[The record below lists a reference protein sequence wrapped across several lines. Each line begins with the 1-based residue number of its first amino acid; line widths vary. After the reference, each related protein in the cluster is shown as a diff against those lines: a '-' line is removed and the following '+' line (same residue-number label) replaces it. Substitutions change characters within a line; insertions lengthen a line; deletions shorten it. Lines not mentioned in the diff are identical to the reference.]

1 MHNAKKLDIFSII
14 PQFLGFY
21 LLNHS
26 YFCGSSKRSRYLRI
40 YFIMKGLLT
49 LKWYAIF
56 VESGKEEVVQKY
68 LKLYFNEQSLKSVVP
83 KRLVPEKK
91 SGIVNSVMKNIFPGY
106 VLIKTEMTNEMFH
119 KIKKIPRSLRLV
131 NNGSYYSQDE
141 GTYYSSIDEREITPI
156 LQLMGNGEVVDYSK
170 VYLENSKVIVESGPL
185 KGLEGLIKKV
195 DKHKNRA
202 KIFLTFMGVEK
213 TIDVGIEILSKPL

>member
-1 MHNAKKLDIFSII
+1 
-14 PQFLGFY
+14 
-21 LLNHS
+21 
-26 YFCGSSKRSRYLRI
+26 
-40 YFIMKGLLT
+40 MKGLLT

-68 LKLYFNEQSLKSVVP
+68 LKLYFNEQSLMSVVP

-91 SGIVNSVMKNIFPGY
+91 AGIVYNVIKNIFPGY

-119 KIKKIPRSLRLV
+119 KIKKIPGSLRLV

-141 GTYYSSIDEREITPI
+141 GTYYSSIDEKEITLI

-170 VYLENSKVIVESGPL
+170 VYLENSKVIVEAGPL
-185 KGLEGLIKKV
+185 IGLEGIIKKV
-195 DKHKNRA
+195 DRHKNRA
-202 KIFLTFMGVEK
+202 KILLTFMGVEK

>member
-1 MHNAKKLDIFSII
+1 
-14 PQFLGFY
+14 
-21 LLNHS
+21 
-26 YFCGSSKRSRYLRI
+26 
-40 YFIMKGLLT
+40 MKGLLI

-68 LKLYFNEQSLKSVVP
+68 LRLYFNEQSLKSIVP

-91 SGIVNSVMKNIFPGY
+91 SGMVYNVLKNFFPGY
-106 VLIKTEMTNEMFH
+106 VLIQTEMTNEMFH

-131 NNGSYYSQDE
+131 NNGSYYSQDQ
-141 GTYYSSIDEREITPI
+141 GAYYSSIDEKEITPI

-185 KGLEGLIKKV
+185 KGLEGIIKKV